1 MSKEEYVV
9 TRIVTTIAIVE
20 AKDHAEMRELHREGI
35 VDEYLAIYGSRKEQ
49 EEYIYEVDEVKVD
62 IWGKDSPIISKVI
75 LELDN
80 DDINL
85 VAEDYLGKKLS
96 NTQCQEVLTR
106 LYKTTELPR
115 DDIEC
120 AIDYVLKERV

>member
-1 MSKEEYVV
+1 MS
-9 TRIVTTIAIVE
+9 
-20 AKDHAEMRELHREGI
+20 DN
-35 VDEYLAIYGSRKEQ
+35 
-49 EEYIYEVDEVKVD
+49 
-62 IWGKDSPIISKVI
+62 ISKVI

-96 NTQCQEVLTR
+96 NTQWQEVLTR

-120 AIDYVLKERV
+120 AIDYVLKERIWKEHAPIVTDTVF